1 MSSADLFVIGSSGL
15 KGYRAQMGAV
25 SENIA
30 NSGTPNYNRRSVTL
44 AESPLSAST
53 EPLYVPRANFGGSV
67 IVGVQRANDP
77 YLDAAARLTGMAFAG
92 ADARLRWLSDTETAL
107 NDDALGVGSS
117 LGTMYSAI
125 EKLAA
130 SPSDPSLRTNMLYGI
145 EQVVTA
151 FQASATALKS
161 TLDGT
166 YATATGDVKLLNDSL
181 TELARVNASLL
192 QSQNNTSHQAQLL
205 DSRDAELAKIAQ
217 KLNVN
222 ISFGPGGSASV
233 TYDGQTVVQGS
244 AAGSFSVTQNANGT
258 MNLLLN
264 GSGVAGAAD
273 GAIGAAFTS
282 ASIIK
287 DRIASLDSLAVQF
300 ATDMNSWHAQG
311 RTDAGA
317 VGGPLVSVGTT
328 AASLTMVLSDITQ
341 IAARSADGRL
351 NGNLLNISVTRSTS
365 GVEQG
370 WTALVV
376 AHGNVLNT
384 VKQEQAASQLRDQN
398 ARSAREKVSGVDLD
412 MEAADLMRIQQAYQA
427 CAKVIQAARETVDS
441 ILQIT

>member
-44 AESPLSAST
+44 AESSLAAST
-53 EPLYVPRANFGGSV
+53 EPFYVPRANFGGSV

-77 YLDAAARLTGMAFAG
+77 YLDAAARMTGMSFAG
-92 ADARLRWLSDTETAL
+92 ADSRLRWLSDTETAL

-117 LGTMYSAI
+117 LGYMYSAV

-130 SPSDPSLRTNMLYGI
+130 SPSDTSLRTNVLYGV

-151 FQASATALKS
+151 FQQSSAALKS

-166 YATATGDVKLLNDSL
+166 YATAQGDVKLLNDSL

-192 QSQNNTSHQAQLL
+192 QSANNTANQAQLL
-205 DSRDAELAKIAQ
+205 DSRDAELSKITQ
-217 KLNVN
+217 KLNVT
-222 ISFGPGGSASV
+222 ITFGPGGSASV
-233 TYDGQTVVQGS
+233 AYDGQNVVQGN
-244 AAGSFSVTQNANGT
+244 AAGTFSVTQNTNGT

-264 GSGVAGAAD
+264 NAAVAGAAD
-273 GAIGAAFTS
+273 GSLGGAFTS
-282 ASIIK
+282 ASIVK
-287 DRIASLDSLAVQF
+287 DRIASLDTLAVQF
-300 ATDMNSWHAQG
+300 ATDMNAWHAQG
-311 RTDAGA
+311 LTDTGA
-317 VGGPLVSVGTT
+317 AGGPLVSVGTT
-328 AASLTMVLSDITQ
+328 ASSLSVVLTDITK
-341 IAARSADGRL
+341 IAARSSDGRL
-351 NGNLLNISVTRSTS
+351 NGNLLNISTTRSTS

-384 VKQEQAASQLRDQN
+384 VKQEQAASQTRDQN

-412 MEAADLMRIQQAYQA
+412 MEAADLLRIQQAYQA
-427 CAKVIQAARETVDS
+427 CAKVIQAARETIDS
-441 ILQIT
+441 VLRIT